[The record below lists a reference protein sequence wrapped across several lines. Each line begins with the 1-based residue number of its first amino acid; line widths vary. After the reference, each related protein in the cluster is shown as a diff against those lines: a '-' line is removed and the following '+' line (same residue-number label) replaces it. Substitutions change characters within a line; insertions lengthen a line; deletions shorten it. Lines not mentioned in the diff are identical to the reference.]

1 MHTGKNR
8 KKQRC
13 GEIPRLFTFL
23 TEKPTKKRQK
33 YIHIGKCVN
42 EGSIY
47 RIKCAAQMKA
57 IKINSAY
64 IGEM

>member
-1 MHTGKNR
+1 VWR
-8 KKQRC
+8 DSA
-13 GEIPRLFTFL
+13 PFYFF
-23 TEKPTKKRQK
+23 TEKPKKKRQK

>member
-23 TEKPTKKRQK
+23 TEKPTKRRPK

-42 EGSIY
+42 EGNIY
-47 RIKCAAQMKA
+47 RRKCAAQMKA

-64 IGEM
+64 IDEM

>member
-1 MHTGKNR
+1 MILGKIEKNKGVER
-8 KKQRC
+8 FRAFL
-13 GEIPRLFTFL
+13 LFYAK
-23 TEKPTKKRQK
+23 KPTKKRQK
-33 YIHIGKCVN
+33 YIHVGKCVN

>member
-1 MHTGKNR
+1 MEIIEKNKGVER
-8 KKQRC
+8 FRAFL
-13 GEIPRLFTFL
+13 LFYAK
-23 TEKPTKKRQK
+23 KPTKKRQK

-42 EGSIY
+42 KGSIY
-47 RIKCAAQMKA
+47 RIKCAEHMKA

>member
-1 MHTGKNR
+1 MER
-8 KKQRC
+8 FRA
-13 GEIPRLFTFL
+13 FL
-23 TEKPTKKRQK
+23 LGYAKKPTKKRQK
-33 YIHIGKCVN
+33 YIHVGKCVN

-64 IGEM
+64 IDEM